1 MQILY
6 FLLRHAGQMSILT
19 QKHLLRNDM
28 KEQSSQKYTGIN
40 ILFKQNHLLQNQS
53 IKLPKSGLQLFWIKH
68 TLILSTLNKFE
79 ENSWFN
85 IEIRIFVTGDLHY
98 FHCFLAFSKKR
109 TRKPYLK
116 FIHINATFMM
126 IICAKFQKK

>member
-28 KEQSSQKYTGIN
+28 KEQSCQKNTGIN

-53 IKLPKSGLQLFWIKH
+53 IKLPKMYYSRDLSI
-68 TLILSTLNKFE
+68 LI
-79 ENSWFN
+79 
-85 IEIRIFVTGDLHY
+85 
-98 FHCFLAFSKKR
+98 
-109 TRKPYLK
+109 
-116 FIHINATFMM
+116 
-126 IICAKFQKK
+126 